1 MTSRER
7 VLKAMRRE
15 IPDKVPKDMSWGMTP
30 IAQKVFEEKTGGM
43 QSPEEYF
50 GIDVRLMDFD
60 IPEADIDSYA
70 KYYGDLVENPRF
82 SINAYGV
89 GEMLSEK
96 TDFHFTQMVS
106 PLKNAQTLNEF
117 IDYKLPDVMDE
128 KCFKHLFG
136 KVTETHENGL
146 AAIGPTDLTVFEL
159 AWAIRGYEEFMVDM
173 LINPEFAECL
183 LDRILD
189 MRIAMAKKFV
199 EMGIDVVTGGDDVA
213 CQRGM
218 LMKRETFC
226 ELLKP
231 RYEKLIGEVKGMNPD
246 TLFFFHTDG
255 DAHEI
260 IGDLIDVGADILNPC
275 QPECNDLSELKKQ
288 YGDKIAFWGAIGTQH
303 ILPFGTRGEIRA
315 EVKRLIRTVG
325 ADGGLLLGPTHFI
338 EPEVPWENVVTL
350 YEAIEEFGTY

>member
-15 IPDKVPKDMSWGMTP
+15 IPDKIPKDMSWGMTP
-30 IAQKVFEEKTGGM
+30 IAQGVFEEQTGSTKT
-43 QSPEEYF
+43 PEDYF
-50 GIDVRLMDFD
+50 GVDVRLMDFD
-60 IPEADIDSYA
+60 IPASDLNTYA
-70 KYYGDLVENPRF
+70 KYYGDIVENPRF

-96 TDFHFTQMVS
+96 TEFHFTQMIS

-117 IDYKLPDVMDE
+117 VDYKLPDVMDK
-128 KCFKHLFG
+128 KCFEHLYQEIG
-136 KVTETHENGL
+136 DVHNRGI
-146 AAIGPTDLTVFEL
+146 AAIGPTDLTIFEL
-159 AWAIRGYEEFMVDM
+159 AWAIRGYEEFMIDM

-183 LDRILD
+183 LDRILE

-231 RYEKLIGEVKGMNPD
+231 RYDKLISEVKGMGEN
-246 TLFFFHTDG
+246 TLFFFH
-255 DAHEI
+255 
-260 IGDLIDVGADILNPC
+260 
-275 QPECNDLSELKKQ
+275 
-288 YGDKIAFWGAIGTQH
+288 
-303 ILPFGTRGEIRA
+303 
-315 EVKRLIRTVG
+315 
-325 ADGGLLLGPTHFI
+325 
-338 EPEVPWENVVTL
+338 
-350 YEAIEEFGTY
+350 